1 MTPIGYGIK
10 NTFGTFV
17 CSAEYIFPVLFFR
30 KLGAKNELL
39 TPVKLKQKF
48 PWINTDGIALGC
60 HGLENEGW

>member
-1 MTPIGYGIK
+1 MLFTTLYNITFQVSDAIGAK
-10 NTFGTFV
+10 TDN
-17 CSAEYIFPVLFFR
+17 FFR

>member
-1 MTPIGYGIK
+1 VSQKWQSI
-10 NTFGTFV
+10 
-17 CSAEYIFPVLFFR
+17 YIIFLCFR